1 MKYGYARVST
11 DGRGRGGEGSIGR
24 RPAGRGRSEDEN
36 DGPIQMDYSFSKKY
50 HAMMRAYAKLQII
63 STDNG
68 PNIVNTD
75 AADLAEAFFNQ
86 CYHLKDWIKKDPVIG
101 SKVDVE
107 AYINKVGALRIVA
120 DYCNSLKHA
129 GLDRKS
135 RSGGQVEEVRTHMKI
150 DMTTKGFVTS
160 AQLEIILGR
169 KRYNAYKLATDC
181 VAAWKTFFARNSII
195 IDPP

>member
-1 MKYGYARVST
+1 MRSLSSSGRV
-11 DGRGRGGEGSIGR
+11 GEGSEGLR
-24 RPAGRGRSEDEN
+24 RAERRHEN
-36 DGPIQMDYSFSKKY
+36 DGPIQMDYSFSRKY

-86 CYHLKDWIKKDPVIG
+86 CHHLKDWIKKDPVIG
-101 SKVDVE
+101 GKVDVE
-107 AYINKVGALRIVA
+107 AYINKVGALRINA

-129 GLDRKS
+129 GLDRGS
-135 RSGGQVEEVRTHMKI
+135 RSGAQVEDVRTHIKM
-150 DMTTKGFVTS
+150 DMTTKGFVSS
-160 AQLEIILGR
+160 AQLEIILGG